1 MKLEKFLD
9 FAKENGIEQCQIQ
22 FGKANS
28 TSIRLFEHEIDSYKV
43 TSSQWILAQG
53 IYKGKFGYGTT
64 EKLGKGTFEYLVD
77 QIKKTATYNEKE
89 DGVTLFEGSPKYKK
103 FNRYNKAL
111 EDTPISDKIAL
122 IKKIED
128 DIYAYDKRIEKTD
141 GVGYG
146 ESSSESYF
154 YNSFG
159 LKLKQRSN
167 HFYITGGCVAKQGDE
182 VKTNYD
188 SFIERDLSKFDEKK
202 FVESICSEALKKFG
216 GEPCASGKYPTVLAP
231 DIAAILTDYYL
242 SAMVA
247 DRVQRHSSFLE
258 GKLGKKVAS
267 SKVSIAEKPLERN
280 LYFSSFDDE
289 GVACQNKN
297 LVKGGKLLTYFYN
310 RETAKKDGVETT
322 ANGAWTGGKIG
333 TSYSNIFVKPGK
345 KSFDELISDIKE
357 GVYITD
363 IAGLGTGMNSNSGDF
378 SCQAEGYWIE
388 NGKIVKPLSL
398 ITLSGNL
405 LKMFLD
411 CEGFG
416 SDVKLTDDAISIA
429 SMRVKSMSIGGK

>member
-22 FGKANS
+22 FGKSNS
-28 TSIRLFEHEIDSYKV
+28 TSIQLFEHEIDSYKI
-43 TSSQWILAQG
+43 TSSQWVLAQG
-53 IYKGKFGYGTT
+53 IYNGKFGYGTT

-77 QIKKTATYNEKE
+77 QIKKTATYNEKD
-89 DGVTLFEGSPKYKK
+89 DGVDLFEGSPKYKK
-103 FNRYNKAL
+103 FNCFSKTL
-111 EDTPISDKIAL
+111 EETPIDEKIAL
-122 IKKIED
+122 IRKIED
-128 DIYAYDKRIEKTD
+128 DIYAYDKRIEKAE
-141 GVGYG
+141 GVGYS

-167 HFYITGGCVAKQGDE
+167 RFAVSAGCVARQGEE

-188 SFIERDLSKFDEKK
+188 FFIERDLSKFDEKK
-202 FVESICSEALKKFG
+202 FVEGVCKNALKKFG
-216 GEPCASGKYPTVLAP
+216 GEPCVSGKYTTILRQDV
-231 DIAAILTDYYL
+231 AAALTDYYL
-242 SAMVA
+242 SAMIA

-267 SKVSIAEKPLERN
+267 SKVSISEKPLARN
-280 LYFSSFDDE
+280 LFFTSFDDE
-289 GVACQNKN
+289 GVACQNKDM
-297 LVKGGKLLTYFYN
+297 VKGGKLLTYFYN

-322 ANGAWTGGKIG
+322 GNGSWTGGKIG
-333 TSYSNIFVKPGK
+333 TGYGNIFVKPGK

-363 IAGLGTGMNSNSGDF
+363 IAGLGTGMNDNSGDF

-388 NGKIVKPLSL
+388 NGKITKPLSL
-398 ITLSGNL
+398 ITLSGSL

-411 CEGFG
+411 CQGFAN
-416 SDVKLTDDAISIA
+416 DVKLTDDSISIA
-429 SMRVKSMSIGGK
+429 SMRVRSMSIGGK

>member
-22 FGKANS
+22 FGKSNS

-43 TSSQWILAQG
+43 TSSQWVLAQG

-64 EKLGKGTFEYLVD
+64 EKLSKGTFEYLVD
-77 QIKKTATYNEKE
+77 QIKKTATFNEKE
-89 DGVTLFEGSPKYKK
+89 DGVGLFEGSRKYKK
-103 FNRYNKAL
+103 YKSFNQAL
-111 EDTPISDKIAL
+111 EDTPIEEKIAL
-122 IKKIED
+122 IRKIED
-128 DIYAYDKRIEKTD
+128 DIYAYDKRIEKAN

-146 ESSSESYF
+146 EASSESYF
-154 YNSFG
+154 CNSFG
-159 LKLKQRSN
+159 LRLKQKSN
-167 HFYITGGCVAKQGDE
+167 HFYFTGGCVAKQGE
-182 VKTNYD
+182 KVKTNYD
-188 SFIERDLSKFDEKK
+188 AFIERDLSKFDEKK
-202 FVESICSEALKKFG
+202 FVEGICSKALKKFG
-216 GEPCASGKYPTVLAP
+216 GEPCLSGKYPTILAP
-231 DIAAILTDYYL
+231 DIASELTDYYL
-242 SAMVA
+242 SAMIA
-247 DRVQRHSSFLE
+247 DKVQRHSSFLE

-267 SKVSIAEKPLERN
+267 SKVSMAEKPLEKN

-297 LVKGGKLLTYFYN
+297 LVKNGKLLTYFYN

-333 TSYSNIFVKPGK
+333 TSYCNVFVKPGK

-363 IAGLGTGMNSNSGDF
+363 IAGLGTGMNDNSGDF

-388 NGKIVKPLSL
+388 NGKITKPLSL

-416 SDVKLTDDAISIA
+416 SDVKLTEGMISIA

>member
-22 FGKANS
+22 FGKSNS
-28 TSIRLFEHEIDSYKV
+28 TSIRLFEHEIDTYKV

-53 IYKGKFGYGTT
+53 IYKGKFGFGKT

-89 DGVTLFEGSPKYKK
+89 DGVALFEGSPKYKK
-103 FNRYNKAL
+103 FNCFNKAL
-111 EDTPISDKIAL
+111 EETSIEEKISM

-167 HFYITGGCVAKQGDE
+167 HFYITGGCVAREGEE
-182 VKTNYD
+182 VKTNYE
-188 SFIERDLSKFDEKK
+188 SFIERDLSKFDERK
-202 FVESICSEALKKFG
+202 FVENICGKALKKFG
-216 GEPCASGKYPTVLAP
+216 GEPCASGKYPTVLTP
-231 DIAAILTDYYL
+231 DVAASLTDYYL
-242 SAMVA
+242 SAMIA
-247 DRVQRHSSFLE
+247 DKVQRHSSFLE

-267 SKVSIAEKPLERN
+267 NKVNIAEKPLERN

-297 LVKGGKLLTYFYN
+297 LVKGGKLQTYFYN

-322 ANGAWTGGKIG
+322 ANGSWTGGKIG
-333 TSYSNIFVKPGK
+333 TSYCNVFVKPGK
-345 KSFDELISDIKE
+345 KSFDELISDIEE

-363 IAGLGTGMNSNSGDF
+363 IAGLGTGMNDNSGDF

-388 NGKIVKPLSL
+388 KGKIAKPLSL

-405 LKMFLD
+405 LSMFLD

-416 SDVKLTDDAISIA
+416 SDVKLTGDAISIA